1 MDYGRM
7 SELTLRLQH
16 RHSDGSWGSFEPK
29 PSHHDPAD
37 HDPERE
43 WASGTIYV
51 CRVCD
56 EEIHVSTVDDPGD
69 PRA

>member
-16 RHSDGSWGSFEPK
+16 RHSDGTWGALEPGR
-29 PSHHDPAD
+29 SHHDAAE
-37 HDPERE
+37 HDSERD
-43 WASGTIYV
+43 WASGTIYL
-51 CRVCD
+51 CKVCD
-56 EEIHVSTVDDPGD
+56 EEVHVSTIDDPGD